1 MQNSDRPTEICTNQL
16 LSIPIDGR
24 WIWDEK
30 RKELVYESRHR
41 MNDDKKSSSNE
52 LLKIDLRSGLIHYR
66 KQNRPL
72 QYIIKT
78 KDNNKITLDDIIQ
91 ASLNVMSEMFYIPIE
106 FEEYVSMLQVHEF
119 LLYLLNYFYWFFE
132 TMDNTLSK
140 NERYIDRSQM
150 EKNHIRIA
158 YANLLACLRELG
170 CKYAILLLGI
180 NLKYFHHMRNGDLYY
195 SCTYI
200 DRTIYESL
208 FIFSTY
214 FTWITFY
221 RQNFDLIRNE
231 LARLFRAD
239 GDVEMLQIP
248 MTESLEGRIKNDILI
263 NSINRHK
270 LIDCTEIFSK
280 SMAKKA
286 AITRTSEI
294 QNKKSSLRRTSSIFW
309 NFNKIS
315 NESNRLIKQ
324 QTSKNRLNNVL
335 AKDFNEQGLIFLI
348 VIKILCYLSIEEFVE
363 DDELYGFEFDM
374 NSPYHHQ
381 RQKLFISQRKN
392 CIRGILTKQLKSR
405 NQSLIEE
412 QYRHLKNKKT
422 NEQLNMEEIENK
434 IREREKMKRE
444 RLIKQQILNSSF
456 YKNSSILPAPPN
468 PLDNPRIMKDNQLIL
483 PKIQFKL
490 KENIGIIGKSYSD
503 FDLLR
508 LTLKPN
514 IEDNINIPTEFLVTL
529 PDQMLARATCSKK
542 NQCLSKWG
550 YCGTGLD
557 YCGDGCQA
565 GPCTGTTTP
574 ITTSTTAGGLAC
586 SDPTQCR
593 SKWGYCGTGSAYC
606 GDGCQA
612 GPCMGTTTP
621 ITTSTTAGGLA
632 CSDPT
637 QCRSK
642 WGYCGTGS
650 DYCGD
655 GCQAGPCTGT
665 TMIISTSTSA
675 NGSIGVIDTNAFAC
689 VFNTINAT
697 LRASRFDG
705 LKATGWTPMNK
716 NEAAVF
722 LAHRCEKIQIIDA
735 IKNREGQINDYNFK
749 FLQHHKNDE
758 EIHNYS
764 TNPIK
769 QLNLTESD
777 IEKIIENAFE
787 SAKKYVTMVNM
798 SKLLINKNIYTLP
811 ELSQFIKINI
821 SKSSSKVVDYT
832 ESINLDEDSD
842 EDELQDEPNDSEVV
856 DNKDQSSTNSTD
868 EE

>member
-1 MQNSDRPTEICTNQL
+1 MCCST
-16 LSIPIDGR
+16 
-24 WIWDEK
+24 
-30 RKELVYESRHR
+30 LVYS
-41 MNDDKKSSSNE
+41 
-52 LLKIDLRSGLIHYR
+52 LLFIDIF
-66 KQNRPL
+66 
-72 QYIIKT
+72 
-78 KDNNKITLDDIIQ
+78 
-91 ASLNVMSEMFYIPIE
+91 LNVQGYNYDKE
-106 FEEYVSMLQVHEF
+106 F
-119 LLYLLNYFYWFFE
+119 
-132 TMDNTLSK
+132 
-140 NERYIDRSQM
+140 
-150 EKNHIRIA
+150 
-158 YANLLACLRELG
+158 
-170 CKYAILLLGI
+170 
-180 NLKYFHHMRNGDLYY
+180 
-195 SCTYI
+195 
-200 DRTIYESL
+200 
-208 FIFSTY
+208 
-214 FTWITFY
+214 
-221 RQNFDLIRNE
+221 
-231 LARLFRAD
+231 
-239 GDVEMLQIP
+239 
-248 MTESLEGRIKNDILI
+248 
-263 NSINRHK
+263 
-270 LIDCTEIFSK
+270 
-280 SMAKKA
+280 
-286 AITRTSEI
+286 
-294 QNKKSSLRRTSSIFW
+294 
-309 NFNKIS
+309 
-315 NESNRLIKQ
+315 
-324 QTSKNRLNNVL
+324 
-335 AKDFNEQGLIFLI
+335 
-348 VIKILCYLSIEEFVE
+348 
-363 DDELYGFEFDM
+363 
-374 NSPYHHQ
+374 
-381 RQKLFISQRKN
+381 
-392 CIRGILTKQLKSR
+392 QLKSV
-405 NQSLIEE
+405 I
-412 QYRHLKNKKT
+412 
-422 NEQLNMEEIENK
+422 
-434 IREREKMKRE
+434 
-444 RLIKQQILNSSF
+444 
-456 YKNSSILPAPPN
+456 
-468 PLDNPRIMKDNQLIL
+468 PR
-483 PKIQFKL
+483 
-490 KENIGIIGKSYSD
+490 
-503 FDLLR
+503 R
-508 LTLKPN
+508 
-514 IEDNINIPTEFLVTL
+514 
-529 PDQMLARATCSKK
+529 LARATCSKK

-642 WGYCGTGS
+642 WGFCGTGS

-675 NGSIGVIDTNAFAC
+675 SGSIGVIDSNAFAC

-722 LAHRCEKIQIIDA
+722 LAHVYHETDGLKTMREYCAPGCGSKYSGSWCSISGVQGKWYYGRGWFQLSWPCNYYSAGQYLGVDLLADPDKVENDPKLAVSTALWFYNANGMAAPAQIGDFAATTRIINGAVECDQGPGYSNQLTRIINA
-735 IKNREGQINDYNFK
+735 IKSREGQINDCNFK

-842 EDELQDEPNDSEVV
+842 EDELCNQVKRCGPQCPASIYLLYYSDSDKITIYQMEAAHEHHNDRICGIDEYVKKSIENLFD
-856 DNKDQSSTNSTD
+856 D
-868 EE
+868 EEKKKFDANKISLCELEQCCGNNQDIPLDENKSFVVLYRILYNDEEYKDDEDVEDDGGIKFRIFISSIHLLNIVSMSQHIHADATYKLICQ